1 MNNKHVDKSMF
12 HAYFSDFYTWNAT
25 VAALFI
31 VSYTLELKWGGPW
44 GRYWLIPAC
53 FVIMILI
60 SLKYY
65 ILFFTAVKDLK
76 GNHIEE
82 IPVRVQQIVRDKKFN
97 FYNKGGAMVGRE
109 KCLLIDSDA
118 AQYRVVLRRDEIVAR
133 HLPEY
138 YSDAQVRIVYLSRSR
153 IVLHMKM
160 MSSEDATKHLHKIFY
175 EYFA

>member
-1 MNNKHVDKSMF
+1 MNNKLADKAMF
-12 HAYFSDFYTWNAT
+12 KSYFLDFYTWNAI
-25 VAALFI
+25 VAVLFI
-31 VSYTLELKWGGPW
+31 VSYTLGLMWGGHW

-53 FVIMILI
+53 FMIIILI

-76 GNHIEE
+76 GNHIED
-82 IPVRVQQIVRDKKFN
+82 ISVHVQQIVRDEKFN
-97 FYNKGGAMVGRE
+97 FYIKGGAMAGHE

-160 MSSEDATKHLHKIFY
+160 ISSEDATKHLHEIFY